1 MKTLVLLALMVSAC
15 RPATAVELSLN
26 QRLIVACFKLQVD
39 EAVTCLRQ
47 GASVNA
53 RFGQCDSGIQ
63 PFLDRWTGG
72 TYLCTDEWTP
82 LIALAS
88 SSAYPDPPTELGK
101 IWKDSARSRS
111 LRDGIAQNQID
122 KRRSDTITILLIL
135 LSHGCK
141 LDCDDGNG
149 ATALFRASETD
160 KVAMAKVLLQFG
172 ANPNTKTQAYIDGAD
187 NITPLH
193 VACRSKEL
201 MQLLLAHGADAS
213 VKDSEGQTPADW
225 VDLDDQRDFDLV
237 TTPDGPR
244 VRPREKT
251 STKASASENN
261 DAKH

>member
-1 MKTLVLLALMVSAC
+1 MKTLVFLALMVSAC
-15 RPATAVELSLN
+15 RPAIAAELSPN

-39 EAVTCLRQ
+39 EVVTSLRQ
-47 GASVNA
+47 AANVNA

-72 TYLCTDEWTP
+72 TYLCTGEWTP

-111 LRDGIAQNQID
+111 LRDSIAQNQID
-122 KRRSDTITILLIL
+122 KRRSDKTTILFIL
-135 LSHGCK
+135 LSHECK
-141 LDCDDGNG
+141 LDCHDRNG

-172 ANPNTKTQAYIDGAD
+172 ANPNTKTQAYIDGPD
-187 NITPLH
+187 NVTPLH

-201 MQLLLAHGADAS
+201 MQLLLTHGADAS
-213 VKDSEGQTPADW
+213 AKDSEGRTPADW
-225 VDLDDQRDFDLV
+225 VALDDDRDFDLV
-237 TTPDGPR
+237 VTPAGPR
-244 VRPREKT
+244 IRPRN
-251 STKASASENN
+251 KASI
-261 DAKH
+261 K